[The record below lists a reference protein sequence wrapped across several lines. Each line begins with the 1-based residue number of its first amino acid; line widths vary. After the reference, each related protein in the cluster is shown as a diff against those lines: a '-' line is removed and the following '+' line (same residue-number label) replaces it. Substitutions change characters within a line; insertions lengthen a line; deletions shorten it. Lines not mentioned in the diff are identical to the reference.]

1 MTDNPFAS
9 KELAKQ
15 SGAMATA
22 MESREIQEVQAA
34 MVIAQ
39 RFPRDERRA
48 MDRILNACTRKTL
61 AETALYSY
69 NRGGQEVTGPSIRLA
84 EVLAQAW
91 GNIQSGVRE
100 LEQTDEASTVEVFA
114 WDLETN
120 TRDAKVFRVPHVRH
134 TKAGAKKLT
143 DPRDIYENL
152 ANVGAR
158 RKRACILAI
167 IPGDVTESAVAQCD
181 VTLAANADTGPDAVH
196 RLLEAFAAIGV
207 TKAQLEARITNR
219 VESIRPA
226 QMIALRKIYASIRDG
241 ISGPDDWFAAGTSS
255 ADVLADIKAA
265 AKPQESAATA
275 TTQDAR
281 TEAAQEPQ
289 ESAGQASADWP
300 KTYNGNLYDSRG
312 VPWDGSVHSGQK
324 TCNSDGTWRKRK
336 GVSPDTVAASE
347 ARYPHIDPLVT
358 FRNGPAIQS
367 GQAPLDLAPSDIPI
381 FADALTWIETAQ
393 DMDALNSAMDAA
405 RSIDMDDAGR
415 VALES
420 AAAAQATLIR
430 ESERHE

>member
-1 MTDNPFAS
+1 MNENNPFSS
-9 KELAKQ
+9 KALTVPA
-15 SGAMATA
+15 GAMATA

-39 RFPRDERRA
+39 RFPRDERKA

-100 LEQTDEASTVEVFA
+100 LEQTEDASTVEVFA

-167 IPGDVTESAVAQCD
+167 IPGDVTEAAVAQCD
-181 VTLAANADTGPDAVH
+181 VTLAANADTGPDAVK
-196 RLLEAFAAIGV
+196 RLLEAFAGVGV
-207 TKAQLEARITNR
+207 TKAQIEARLTNR
-219 VESIRPA
+219 VESVRPA
-226 QMIALRKIYASIRDG
+226 QMVALRKIYASIRDG
-241 ISGPDDWFAAGTSS
+241 ISGPDDWFTPGTAS
-255 ADVLADIKAA
+255 ADVLKDIKAA
-265 AKPQESAATA
+265 AHAEPVAAPADSPQKSQQAA
-275 TTQDAR
+275 
-281 TEAAQEPQ
+281 PQ
-289 ESAGQASADWP
+289 QFADPTDPLASTDWP
-300 KTYNGNLYDSRG
+300 KTHNGNLYDSRG
-312 VPWDGSVHSGQK
+312 VVWDGLVHSGQK
-324 TCNSDGTWRKRK
+324 SCNADGTWRRRK
-336 GVSPDTVAASE
+336 GVHPEQVAAAE
-347 ARYPHIDPLVT
+347 ARFPRIDPLT
-358 FRNGPAIQS
+358 AFGGGPAIES
-367 GQAPLDLAPSDIPI
+367 GPAPLELDGTPGLADV
-381 FADALTWIETAQ
+381 LTWIAE
-393 DMDALNSAMDAA
+393 SADLEQLDL
-405 RSIDMDDAGR
+405 SVDAGKDCDLTTDER
-415 VALES
+415 QQVNA
-420 AAAAQATLIR
+420 AAAAQRAALMG
-430 ESERHE
+430 

>member
-100 LEQTDEASTVEVFA
+100 LEQTDEDSVVEVFA

-134 TKAGAKKLT
+134 TQAGAKKLT
-143 DPRDIYENL
+143 DPRDI
-152 ANVGAR
+152 
-158 RKRACILAI
+158 
-167 IPGDVTESAVAQCD
+167 
-181 VTLAANADTGPDAVH
+181 
-196 RLLEAFAAIGV
+196 
-207 TKAQLEARITNR
+207 
-219 VESIRPA
+219 
-226 QMIALRKIYASIRDG
+226 
-241 ISGPDDWFAAGTSS
+241 
-255 ADVLADIKAA
+255 
-265 AKPQESAATA
+265 
-275 TTQDAR
+275 
-281 TEAAQEPQ
+281 
-289 ESAGQASADWP
+289 
-300 KTYNGNLYDSRG
+300 
-312 VPWDGSVHSGQK
+312 
-324 TCNSDGTWRKRK
+324 
-336 GVSPDTVAASE
+336 
-347 ARYPHIDPLVT
+347 
-358 FRNGPAIQS
+358 
-367 GQAPLDLAPSDIPI
+367 
-381 FADALTWIETAQ
+381 
-393 DMDALNSAMDAA
+393 
-405 RSIDMDDAGR
+405 
-415 VALES
+415 
-420 AAAAQATLIR
+420 
-430 ESERHE
+430 